1 MPAGAG
7 LVHQSDRGESLDK
20 PVGVYAPVAPAT
32 VRRITE
38 RVMNVLN
45 ADAIWNTPVQRVVVN
60 AAIATIVMES
70 FEEEGCDQDWLC
82 P

>member
-45 ADAIWNTPVQRVVVN
+45 ADAKR
-60 AAIATIVMES
+60 
-70 FEEEGCDQDWLC
+70 WLRLSEQVDA
-82 P
+82 PG